1 MIRQELNPVTCKLD
15 EKQIKAGTS
24 MSAPIDITGN
34 WWVSLLVPVSSVPP
48 APPALLLEGERTEGR
63 KKREV
68 LHLFRCYTHTHPAGA
83 GSTLKGKR
91 KKKADTNDGQRAKTA
106 QGGGGEQADLQNQ
119 PTRRNGPDQNSA
131 HTSTPR
137 HITERHAGRI
147 RDQMGD

>member
-48 APPALLLEGERTEGR
+48 APPALLLLGERTEGR

-68 LHLFRCYTHTHPAGA
+68 LHLFRCYTHTCTRPEPGQPWKA
-83 GSTLKGKR
+83 KGR
-91 KKKADTNDGQRAKTA
+91 KKRTQTTGKGPKQRRGGRGTDGPPKPTYTAKRTWPKQRTHLNPTTHY
-106 QGGGGEQADLQNQ
+106 GEARGEN
-119 PTRRNGPDQNSA
+119 
-131 HTSTPR
+131 
-137 HITERHAGRI
+137 
-147 RDQMGD
+147 